1 MQEYSTSSIPPA
13 SEGNMNLL
21 QRIINVFAAPGKC
34 FAAVRANPR
43 WIAPT
48 VLVLLLSLI
57 MTIYIMPAIQKEQH
71 EKMVTQ
77 MEDRGMDQEQIDS
90 AIEKMNTPVMKYVMF
105 GSAVIGGLAG
115 ILVMAG
121 LWLFVA
127 RTLLGGT
134 TSFKHMLE
142 VVSLS
147 MLIPSVGM
155 LLKAPIMRFK
165 ETMNVHFSLA
175 TFMPDSARETFLYK
189 FLMNTDFFN
198 LWYIA
203 VLCIGIAV
211 VAGLNVKKVWPV
223 VAGLLVLWYLG
234 SAAIGG
240 LFS

>member
-1 MQEYSTSSIPPA
+1 MQEYSTSGVPSA
-13 SEGNMNLL
+13 SEGNMGLL
-21 QRIINVFAAPGKC
+21 QRIINVFAAPSKS
-34 FAAVRANPR
+34 FAAVRENPR

-57 MTIYIMPAIQKEQH
+57 MTIYIARAIQKEQH

-77 MEDRGMDQEQIDS
+77 MEDRGLDQEQIDS
-90 AIEKMNTPVMKYVMF
+90 AIERINSPVMKYVMY
-105 GSAVIGGLAG
+105 GSALIGGLAV
-115 ILVMAG
+115 ILVMG
-121 LWLFVA
+121 GVWLFVA

-134 TSFKHMLE
+134 TTYKHMLE

-175 TFMPDSARETFLYK
+175 TFMPDSARESFIYK
-189 FLMNTDFFN
+189 FLMNTDLFN
-198 LWYIA
+198 IWYIG

-211 VAGLNVKKVWPV
+211 VAGLKVKKVWPLV
-223 VAGLLVLWYLG
+223 VGLLVLWYLG
-234 SAAIGG
+234 SAAMGG